1 MHGVPPVHV
10 DLAPSRMAL
19 FGIGVAAAA
28 TCGVVLTLP
37 WPLAV
42 TAATVVAILAWAAD
56 RAHVVALRRGPR
68 AVRDVEIADGLHVR
82 VGYGDGTVRTGR
94 VDRSTCVTSWITT
107 LVWRPDGGRFTRAVL
122 ILPDMLPSE
131 DFRRLRVTLRYGR
144 SDATQGAPA
153 SHA

>member
-1 MHGVPPVHV
+1 MHGAPPVHV
-10 DLAPSRMAL
+10 DLTPSRVAL
-19 FGIGVAAAA
+19 FGIGIAAA
-28 TCGVVLTLP
+28 TTSAVVLTLP
-37 WPLAV
+37 WSLAA
-42 TAATVVAILAWAAD
+42 TAATVLAILTWAAD

-68 AVRDVEIADGLHVR
+68 AVRGVEITAGLR
-82 VGYGDGTVRTGR
+82 IRAGYGDGTVRTGR

>member
-1 MHGVPPVHV
+1 MG
-10 DLAPSRMAL
+10 L

-28 TCGVVLTLP
+28 TLGAVLTLP
-37 WPLAV
+37 WSIAA
-42 TAATVVAILAWAAD
+42 TAATVLAILAWAAD
-56 RAHVVALRRGPR
+56 RARVVALRRGPR
-68 AVRDVEIADGLHVR
+68 AVRDVEITAGLHIR
-82 VGYGDGTVRTGR
+82 AGYGDGTVRTGR
-94 VDRSTCVTSWITT
+94 VDRSTCVTSWVTT
-107 LVWRPDGGRFTRAVL
+107 LVWRPDGGRFKRAVL